1 MLDIILELARIFRA
15 ANREL
20 YMVGGTVRDLLLL
33 HTSSPDIDL
42 ATDARPDEIKRLVAQ
57 SHPAAVISVGE
68 QFGTIR
74 LHYEAEAQRFTA
86 EDAES
91 AEPERAV
98 GGALGAEAPEHR
110 DGGLKSPLGPTQSA
124 DYSPPGPSA
133 GTSAP
138 GSPSA
143 LSVGSAVQSDSGSP
157 EPVALVAETPRGM
170 VIVEIT
176 TYRSDVYNPDSRKP
190 AVTFGDT
197 LEDDLLRR
205 DFTINAM
212 ARDPL
217 TGAIIDPFGG
227 REDLARKLIR
237 AVGDQPERRFDEDP
251 LRMLRA
257 CRFAAQLDFEIER
270 KTAEAIRRAAP
281 TLAKISRERI
291 RDEFTKLLLT
301 ANPMRGLRLTVTLG
315 LMPYIVPEVL
325 ELRGVSQ
332 APAHSKDVYEHVLR
346 VIARTPPRAAARWA
360 GLLHDIAKPRTKS
373 VEDGKVHFYGHEDV
387 GAHIA
392 REILRRLKFDR
403 PFIDHVSLLVRMHM
417 RANAYAPDWTDGAV
431 RRLMLEA
438 DGALQDL
445 LDLSRADITS
455 YRQDKVSRA
464 EARVN
469 ELAARCQWLRE
480 EAERVPLKSPLD
492 GNELMELFARP
503 PGAWIRPIKD
513 HLLDLVIDGQLAP
526 DDKETAAAEARRK
539 MAELDAADP
548 TPGPFPTGRGEAET
562 PPPAPS
568 PRREGGRGAPPTP
581 PAEREGGIT
590 SGTPGGTAE
599 GNAERRAAAKRGAEG
614 VEIDETSWRDITE
627 AARAVGATDAEI
639 AAAIG

>member
-20 YMVGGTVRDLLLL
+20 YMVGGTVRDLLLQ

-57 SHPAAVISVGE
+57 THPAAVVTVGE

-74 LHYEAEAQRFTA
+74 LHYEAESGVLNAEVAENTRRAQREEET
-86 EDAES
+86 
-91 AEPERAV
+91 
-98 GGALGAEAPEHR
+98 
-110 DGGLKSPLGPTQSA
+110 SPLS
-124 DYSPPGPSA
+124 
-133 GTSAP
+133 
-138 GSPSA
+138 SPSA
-143 LSVGSAVQSDSGSP
+143 TSASASASSAFNFGSP
-157 EPVALVAETPRGM
+157 EPVALVAQTPHGM
-170 VIVEIT
+170 VVVEIT
-176 TYRSDVYNPDSRKP
+176 TYRSDVYHPDSRKP

-217 TGAIIDPFGG
+217 TGEIIDPFGG

-270 KTAEAIRRAAP
+270 HTAEAIRRAAS

-301 ANPMRGLRLTVTLG
+301 ANPMRGLRLAVALG
-315 LMPYIVPEVL
+315 LMPYIVPEML

-387 GAHIA
+387 GAHMA
-392 REILRRLKFDR
+392 REILRQLKFDR

-513 HLLDLVIDGQLAP
+513 YLLDLVIDGQLAP
-526 DDKETAAAEARRK
+526 DDKETAMIEARRK
-539 MAELDAADP
+539 MAELDATITVVEHVEHVEAVHAEPREPTQSEPVPPSAD
-548 TPGPFPTGRGEAET
+548 TPSSPSPRTGRGQ
-562 PPPAPS
+562 
-568 PRREGGRGAPPTP
+568 GRG
-581 PAEREGGIT
+581 
-590 SGTPGGTAE
+590 PGGK
-599 GNAERRAAAKRGAEG
+599 AERRAAAKRK
-614 VEIDETSWRDITE
+614 SRE
-627 AARAVGATDAEI
+627 ALPGESAPGSHPRR
-639 AAAIG
+639 